1 MGATTHVRPQQ
12 VIKYGRPGV
21 SIDIRG
27 FSSKMTK
34 EELHEAICSSV
45 YHTQRPIIVSDLP
58 NWIIMSHKQFVM
70 LLPYTAE
77 MYMTDDRMYTTPM
90 NVMEVE
96 VDENLDTVRPED
108 VVITEDPDILE
119 FESELDDEETQVL
132 TKDDINIEVE
142 HKGDE
147 DVRQG
152 NILEA

>member
-1 MGATTHVRPQQ
+1 MGATTRVRPQQ
-12 VIKYGRPGV
+12 MIKYGRPGV

-27 FSSKMTK
+27 FNPKMTR
-34 EELHEAICSSV
+34 EELHAAICDSV
-45 YHTQRPIIVSDLP
+45 YHTQRPIIISEIP

-108 VVITEDPDILE
+108 IVIVEDPTIQAFASE
-119 FESELDDEETQVL
+119 FDDDETQVL
-132 TKDDINIEVE
+132 TKEDINIQVE